1 MPSLNKSLL
10 AAALACLSTIS
21 LAGPVSTLYVTSD
34 FNSTSKTYVIQ
45 GNAIVSSFS
54 NPTGRES
61 AIAVDGDVRTMGDNG
76 GTTGSR
82 YDLAGNL
89 LAASVYSTPA
99 GIANF
104 YDGTTD
110 GKYNYTIDHNNFNTG
125 FAVYRFDRNWS
136 NGAALFAPTTR
147 SSGITYD
154 KTTNSLWT
162 LNTVGTGTAMEQ
174 YSLSGTRL
182 STVDLLPDA
191 NLAYGL
197 AYDAADDTFWT
208 FNYGG
213 TGDSHFF
220 YQYSR
225 TGALLSTSTIS
236 GFGSAML
243 LGAEFNLSPAAGRLP
258 EPSALAL
265 VLLAGFAGAV
275 ARRRA

>member
-1 MPSLNKSLL
+1 MPSLTKSLL
-10 AAALACLSTIS
+10 GAALTCLSTIT

-34 FNSTSKTYVIQ
+34 FNSSSKTYVVQ

-61 AIAVDGDVRTMGDNG
+61 AIAVDGDVRTMGDMAG
-76 GTTGSR
+76 AKGSR

-89 LAASVYSTPA
+89 LAASVYSTPT

-110 GKYNYTIDHNNFNTG
+110 GQYNYTIDHNNFNSG

-136 NGAALFAPTTR
+136 NGTALFAPTTR

-154 KTTNSLWT
+154 KTSNTLWT
-162 LNTVGTGTAMEQ
+162 LNTVGSGTAMQQ
-174 YSLSGTRL
+174 YSMSGALL

-191 NLAYGL
+191 NLAYAL

-208 FNYGG
+208 FNYAGS
-213 TGDSHFF
+213 GDSHFF

-236 GFGSAML
+236 GFGGGML
-243 LGAEFNLSPAAGRLP
+243 LGAEFNLSAPPGRLP

-265 VLLAGFAGAV
+265 VLLAGLAGAV